1 MCFNAQDL
9 EELAMFPDA
18 KNGAGT
24 GAHVFERS
32 ASKQRITTWTDET
45 AKEDAIMRAV
55 TFLEDA
61 LGYRWAGSKRYNSY
75 LVHIWTEV

>member
-1 MCFNAQDL
+1 
-9 EELAMFPDA
+9 MFPDA
-18 KNGAGT
+18 KNGAGM

-32 ASKQRITTWTDET
+32 ASKQRVAKWIDEA

-61 LGYRWAGSKRYNSY
+61 LGYRWAGSKR
-75 LVHIWTEV
+75 